1 MCGSCMWLAMK
12 LDWGI
17 PMDYGTVAGCDFNE
31 HRKQLGVGGVLPV
44 YNVAGGGDLSKTI
57 KEDDCGTAVR
67 SVKPRGR
74 TGEAELARRGE
85 AAKLWRLRS
94 FHSDRVFLHDNLY
107 TTRPIRTHSH
117 ECTASICTIA
127 PAAWHYYNVYN
138 YNYCYYYLLIYLYCR
153 AILSRLT

>member
-12 LDWGI
+12 FGWGI
-17 PMDYGTVAGCDFNE
+17 PMGYGTVVGCDFNE
-31 HRKQLGVGGVLPV
+31 HRKQLGVGGGGGGVLPV

-74 TGEAELARRGE
+74 TGEAELALRGE

-107 TTRPIRTHSH
+107 TTRPI
-117 ECTASICTIA
+117 
-127 PAAWHYYNVYN
+127 
-138 YNYCYYYLLIYLYCR
+138 
-153 AILSRLT
+153 